1 MRNPCRRRAVLGLC
15 LSLMCFA
22 YQPTDGSEQGQTG
35 RLTVLVTDQLGNR
48 VSAKV
53 SITSVSRKRPLE
65 VQSGHKV
72 VLEYGV
78 YRISAYAPGFREEEK
93 RVKVFASDVLAVLSL
108 PLGWISPESYT
119 VLEGTVQGLPSQYA
133 QKGMCYVKVIPVFG
147 QVTQEAVIA
156 ADGRFR
162 LKECDGGEHVIVVV
176 CQGNVLSV
184 KPVKLIKSHE
194 AIEIDLQE

>member
-1 MRNPCRRRAVLGLC
+1 VRNACRGHVFIGLC

-22 YQPTDGSEQGQTG
+22 YQPTDGSDEGQRG
-35 RLTVLVTDQLGNR
+35 RLTVLVTDQFGNE
-48 VSAKV
+48 VSARV
-53 SITSVSRKRPLE
+53 SITSVSRKRPQE
-65 VQSGHKV
+65 VKSGKRV
-72 VLEYGV
+72 VLEYDL

-93 RVKVFASDVLAVLSL
+93 RVRLYSSDVLAVLSL
-108 PLGWISPESYT
+108 PLGRLSPQSYT

-156 ADGRFR
+156 ADGRFL
-162 LKECDGGEHVIVVV
+162 LKEFDGGEHVIVVV

-194 AIEIDLQE
+194 AIEINLQE